1 MRKRWKRMKSRK
13 AQIKMNLSLAQIKQQ
28 KHYSLQNIAIRQNH
42 QTLKEKVYFNCN
54 SIRRQYLRL

>member
-1 MRKRWKRMKSRK
+1 
-13 AQIKMNLSLAQIKQQ
+13 MNLSLAQIKQQ